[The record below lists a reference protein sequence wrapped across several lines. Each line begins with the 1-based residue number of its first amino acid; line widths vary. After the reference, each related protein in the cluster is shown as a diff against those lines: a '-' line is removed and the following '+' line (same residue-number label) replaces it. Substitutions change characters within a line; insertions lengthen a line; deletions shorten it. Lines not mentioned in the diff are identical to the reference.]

1 MESDKFHTN
10 GKMQFAWT
18 GFVRHEPEIDDVIL
32 EMLIQDMLADDD
44 VDVSQAQQ
52 MLNDIGIRT

>member
-1 MESDKFHTN
+1 
-10 GKMQFAWT
+10 MQFAWT